1 MRARVKI
8 CGITNLDDALA
19 SVDAG
24 ADALGFVFY
33 KPSPRYIEPNL
44 AAQIIKKLPA
54 FVTSVALFVNETR
67 DEIERIAGLTQIDLL
82 QFHGDESPAFCQEFS
97 RPCIRA
103 LRVNNEMDLVSE
115 VEAYAGVVK
124 GVLLDTY
131 VAGVPGGTGAQFDWS
146 LIPDSLACNII
157 LAGGLD
163 PDNIADAV
171 LRVRPYAVDVSG
183 GVEKAKG
190 LKDISKVRQFIH
202 EVSRVST
209 H

>member
-33 KPSPRYIEPNL
+33 RPSPRYIEPNA

-67 DEIERIAGLTQIDLL
+67 NEIERIANLTQVDLL
-82 QFHGDESPAFCQEFS
+82 QFHGDEPPVFCQGFS
-97 RPCIRA
+97 KPSIKA
-103 LRVNNEMDLVSE
+103 LRVNNEMDLVGE
-115 VEAYAGVVK
+115 VEAYADVTK

-131 VAGVPGGTGAQFDWS
+131 VTGVPGGTGARFDWS
-146 LIPDSLACNII
+146 LIPASLAGKII

-171 LRVRPYAVDVSG
+171 LRIKPYAVDVSG

-190 LKDISKVRQFIH
+190 LKDVSKVRQFIH
-202 EVSRVST
+202 EVNRVSIT
-209 H
+209 

>member
-67 DEIERIAGLTQIDLL
+67 DEIERIAGLTQVDLL
-82 QFHGDESPAFCQEFS
+82 QFHGDESPAFCQGFS

-103 LRVNNEMDLVSE
+103 LRVNNEMDLVRE
-115 VEAYAGVVK
+115 VESYADVVK

-131 VAGVPGGTGAQFDWS
+131 VAGVPGGTGARFDWS
-146 LIPDSLACNII
+146 LIPDSLACKII

-171 LRVRPYAVDVSG
+171 LRIRPYAVDVSG

-190 LKDISKVRQFIH
+190 LKDVSKVRQFIH